1 MLKVFY
7 NNIINR
13 TVCFMLSAIFL
24 CSFPS
29 GAAAS
34 AICLDQEK
42 SHIVEQKFYLDDCH
56 SSVETYLPLSE
67 EHCSALADKENN
79 ECVDVSL
86 ANADILNLPSKV
98 ILPAF
103 SKNILSYVL
112 PNRII
117 GFQQQVVEH
126 GSSALSR
133 FWDTSSHLNTH
144 RTIVLLI

>member
-1 MLKVFY
+1 MLNFFY

-13 TVCFMLSAIFL
+13 TVCFLLSAIFL
-24 CSFPS
+24 CSFPT

-34 AICLDQEK
+34 AMCLDQEEI
-42 SHIVEQKFYLDDCH
+42 HIVEQNFYLDDCH
-56 SSVETYLPLSE
+56 SSVETYLPLSD
-67 EHCSALADKENN
+67 EHCSALADKDDN

-103 SKNILSYVL
+103 SNNILSYVL

-117 GFQQQVVEH
+117 GFQQQVA
-126 GSSALSR
+126 GNNSSSLSQYLLT
-133 FWDTSSHLNTH
+133 FPHTNSH
-144 RTIVLLI
+144 RPVVLLI